1 MNHSKRYYLRNSH
14 FELGKMTYLYPFRD
28 GETSSG
34 LRIDLTSCDCATADA
49 MLLCC
54 FAVFASALF
63 PLICRCYSQTNY
75 LLMWHNTKT
84 LTQAL
89 QSTAIEVVISVVLI
103 SVCSL
108 PPSEGRV
115 HREKIFL
122 SCCLSDVKFQKFAS
136 SWRQTHLRQRARH
149 TTHHTANTSPH
160 TNSHQ

>member
-89 QSTAIEVVISVVLI
+89 QSMDKSW
-103 SVCSL
+103 S
-108 PPSEGRV
+108 
-115 HREKIFL
+115 L
-122 SCCLSDVKFQKFAS
+122 SCWSLSAVSLRRMAGCSSRFAS